1 MSEMDIP
8 IHIAMALPISLKVP
22 YTLDSQGNF
31 FIFLECGSSACEI
44 TESKVPKLFDDLLC
58 EHYQFTLSCEENE
71 SLKIHSAFY
80 GRQHIPNNC
89 ASTRNGS
96 KSLLECFNFHLLPM
110 KKNPNIAILRLY
122 HELELKK

>member
-1 MSEMDIP
+1 MSKDGFYIFKRLIQIFFYLISLNRMSEMDIP

-71 SLKIHSAFY
+71 SLKIHSAYY

-89 ASTRNGS
+89 ASTRNG
-96 KSLLECFNFHLLPM
+96 
-110 KKNPNIAILRLY
+110 
-122 HELELKK
+122 